1 MKVLILNLEVKFY
14 CETPKRLETD
24 RLVGYV
30 PFIADMDPFLE
41 YLGYISKFM
50 LDDVNWNDFI
60 NINNTFIFLF

>member
-1 MKVLILNLEVKFY
+1 
-14 CETPKRLETD
+14 
-24 RLVGYV
+24 
-30 PFIADMDPFLE
+30 MDPFLE